1 MSSWKKKSV
10 YCSFGGVCGRSR
22 SDARL
27 NLPPVL
33 EALSLIF
40 GKRLSQS
47 TEHISGETLVSRLM
61 ITVSPSACS
70 SHPRVP
76 VISTSWNQFSVLA
89 CQHICGYGSPLYLLK
104 LQRKKRKSKFKYICA
119 KHASFS
125 RQRLAS
131 EEAMVSIQ
139 REIWWNWCWQ
149 QKVSGTLHNCHQL
162 CWWMLASDFHWGVIS
177 KEVSI

>member
-1 MSSWKKKSV
+1 MALLCFIFPARSVRTCASPFQLPEVYCCHLLFIPSSLVGLCLVEKKKSV

-40 GKRLSQS
+40 GKQLSQS
-47 TEHISGETLVSRLM
+47 TEHISGETQVSRLM

-139 REIWWNWCWQ
+139 REI
-149 QKVSGTLHNCHQL
+149 
-162 CWWMLASDFHWGVIS
+162 
-177 KEVSI
+177 